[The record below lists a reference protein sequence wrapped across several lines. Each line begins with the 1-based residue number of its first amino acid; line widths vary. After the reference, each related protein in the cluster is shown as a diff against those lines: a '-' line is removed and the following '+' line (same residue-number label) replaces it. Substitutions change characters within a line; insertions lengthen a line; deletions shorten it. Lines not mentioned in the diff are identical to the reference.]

1 MVTKV
6 TIKETD
12 FGSALTADIGIVQA
26 ALNAKPSN
34 FVIACGDETTPLTV
48 GTNKTRFRAPHAF
61 TIASVKCSLTTASS
75 SGLVTVNVKKNG
87 TTIFSTKPT
96 FTVSSKTTVGA
107 VTPSVVSVPAVAAD
121 DELTFDVDVAGTNA
135 SGLKVTL
142 VLA

>member
-1 MVTKV
+1 MVTKITV
-6 TIKETD
+6 KETD
-12 FGSALTADIGIVQA
+12 FGVAALTDIATLQSTA
-26 ALNAKPSN
+26 AAKPAN
-34 FVIACGDETTPLTV
+34 FVIACSDETTPLTV

-75 SGLVTVNVKKNG
+75 SGLVTVDVNKNG
-87 TTIFSTKPT
+87 VSIFSTRPT
-96 FTVSSKTTVGA
+96 LDVSEKTTA
-107 VTPSVVSVPAVAAD
+107 TAATPSVLSTTAVAAD